1 MTVRELKKRIE
12 ELDVSD
18 DDNVC
23 FIQRTS
29 FKDPIAYRP
38 NCISK
43 SFSGDLMIVTYEE
56 GMTVSS
62 HDY

>member
-1 MTVRELKKRIE
+1 MTVGELKKRIE

-18 DDNVC
+18 DDDVC

-29 FKDPIAYRP
+29 FKDPIAYKP
-38 NCISK
+38 ECISK
-43 SFSGDLMIVTYEE
+43 NFYGDLMIITYEE

>member
-1 MTVRELKKRIE
+1 MKVGELKKRIE

-18 DDNVC
+18 DANVC
-23 FIQRTS
+23 IIQRTS
-29 FKDPIAYRP
+29 FEDPVAYKP
-38 NCISK
+38 DCISK
-43 SFSGDLMIVTYEE
+43 NFCDDLIIITYEE